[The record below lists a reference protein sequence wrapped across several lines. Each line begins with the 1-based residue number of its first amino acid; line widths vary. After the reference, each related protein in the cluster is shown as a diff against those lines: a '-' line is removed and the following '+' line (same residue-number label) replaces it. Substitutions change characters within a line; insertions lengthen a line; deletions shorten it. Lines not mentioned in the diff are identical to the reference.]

1 MLWPCSAFQGEIIHA
16 AGKLALARAGGT
28 GNQGMQARGRIQH
41 GGLGLLDERRKAVP
55 RPDEHIECRR
65 YAQAETRCRAPH
77 VRQRRPCRRMI
88 PGRVRSLRPG
98 EGTLPESIRAEKEQK
113 VTQGET
119 CGRNR
124 PAQQGFQMGK
134 GKIMG
139 RTAADPDHHARP
151 MQQVQFGT
159 CIVGR
164 HGSAFCQLPQGKM
177 SQPLLSSL
185 RGKGKRRLRN
195 GFQDSCRAPAFFH
208 GSSFQEY
215 SCFYR
220 I

>member
-1 MLWPCSAFQGEIIHA
+1 MP
-16 AGKLALARAGGT
+16 KTRAGGDALPCAACPAAAALPAHDSRKST
-28 GNQGMQARGRIQH
+28 ESAPRRGNPAG
-41 GGLGLLDERRKAVP
+41 K
-55 RPDEHIECRR
+55 
-65 YAQAETRCRAPH
+65 Y
-77 VRQRRPCRRMI
+77 
-88 PGRVRSLRPG
+88 PGRCPVQTDEEIPQ
-98 EGTLPESIRAEKEQK
+98 A
-113 VTQGET
+113 

-164 HGSAFCQLPQGKM
+164 HRSAFCQLPQGKM

>member
-1 MLWPCSAFQGEIIHA
+1 MP
-16 AGKLALARAGGT
+16 KTRAGGDALPCAACPAAAALPAHDSRKST
-28 GNQGMQARGRIQH
+28 ESAP
-41 GGLGLLDERRKAVP
+41 RR
-55 RPDEHIECRR
+55 
-65 YAQAETRCRAPH
+65 
-77 VRQRRPCRRMI
+77 
-88 PGRVRSLRPG
+88 

-113 VTQGET
+113 VTQGEA

-177 SQPLLSSL
+177 SHPLLSSL